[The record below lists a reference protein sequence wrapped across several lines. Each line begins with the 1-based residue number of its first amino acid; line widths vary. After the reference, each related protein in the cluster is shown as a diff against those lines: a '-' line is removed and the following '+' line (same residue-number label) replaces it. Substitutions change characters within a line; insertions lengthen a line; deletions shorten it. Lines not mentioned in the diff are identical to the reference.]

1 MSASPPVAMR
11 GGVAAAAP
19 AEEEGVDRV
28 ASLTTAS
35 IVRCQAK
42 AAAAARGMGSGKS
55 RLLVITTRNEATES
69 MTLPVTRT
77 ARGGPDSAPVEAVL
91 ARTIVA
97 DVDNRREAA
106 SRPPARVFRC

>member
-1 MSASPPVAMR
+1 
-11 GGVAAAAP
+11 
-19 AEEEGVDRV
+19 
-28 ASLTTAS
+28 
-35 IVRCQAK
+35 
-42 AAAAARGMGSGKS
+42 
-55 RLLVITTRNEATES
+55 